1 MKCWCKQQTTSR
13 AVMGR
18 VGRISIFAAEGSCAA
33 KAVDTAFMAV
43 ERFEQLIDRHNQESA
58 LFQLCSATP
67 GTYLAVPDLLWRLLR
82 LANEMAYRTDGLFD
96 IVAAGS
102 GGAACWTDIDLSVPR
117 EVRLRK
123 PVNMSVGG
131 MAKGF
136 AVDLAVATLKE
147 RGIAA
152 GLVDIGGC
160 IRAFG
165 ARPWRIDFNANRRDE
180 EGQAD
185 MAVPLILQNAAFSG
199 LGQEFGRARLID
211 IRSGRVSSTAE
222 WGPKNMLVRAPTCA
236 VADGLAKVAA
246 TAPDVSE
253 KLLAPY
259 GAEAIMLDAAKVSQR
274 P

>member
-18 VGRISIFAAEGSCAA
+18 VGRISIFAAEGGCAV
-33 KAVDTAFMAV
+33 KAVETAFTAV
-43 ERFEQLIDRHNQESA
+43 ERLEQLVDRHNQGSA
-58 LFQLCSATP
+58 LFLLCNSAP
-67 GTYLAVPDLLWRLLR
+67 GTSVPVPDLLWRLLR

-102 GGAACWTDIDLSVPR
+102 GGAACWTDIDLSVPG

-165 ARPWRIDFNANRRDE
+165 ARPWRIDFCANRTGG
-180 EGQAD
+180 EGQED
-185 MAVPLILQNAAFSG
+185 MAVPLMLQDAAFSG

-211 IRSGRVSSTAE
+211 VRSGRVSSTAE
-222 WGPKNMLVRAPTCA
+222 WGAKNMLVRAPTCA

-253 KLLAPY
+253 KLLTPY
-259 GAEAIMLDAAKVSQR
+259 GAEAIMLNTEKVSQR